1 MADADGDEMEEE
13 DLEEA
18 MDCVESVCAQ
28 HLSDKELSPEGA
40 AVNISL
46 KFCVGRVG
54 TGLLYFTF
62 LTYFTSLLSQSGGYI

>member
-46 KFCVGRVG
+46 
-54 TGLLYFTF
+54 
-62 LTYFTSLLSQSGGYI
+62 